1 MVISKV
7 ADAVN
12 VSKLTIAPVVLL
24 SLCFIRLSSVCAY
37 YRAFQLQC
45 RNRASFQDF
54 RSSAIFGKKL
64 AEPHSNYCY

>member
-7 ADAVN
+7 ADADN

-37 YRAFQLQC
+37 YRAFQLHC

-54 RSSAIFGKKL
+54 RNSATFDKNL
-64 AEPHSNYCY
+64 AEPHGNYCH